1 MAYHRADVASSRA
14 PSDDRTMTEPV
25 RSGRRPVPSKDLRIE
40 AAAGDD
46 EPELRRILRD
56 NPMTGD
62 ISLAME
68 REPDFA
74 LGASVEG
81 DRHDVI
87 VAREP
92 AGTLAG
98 FCTRSVRTVYVNGEP
113 QRLGYL
119 GQLRLDRPYRGR
131 VRIVADGFD
140 SVRRL
145 PRADELPYDLTS
157 IVSDNAAAWRLLTA
171 GLPGIPT
178 YHRLENLMT
187 LALVTQSKRRGR
199 RRERYSVERLT
210 RDEVPQLSD
219 WLDRQQ
225 RRFQF
230 ASQWN
235 LRELGQAPWSRGL
248 SSDDF
253 LVAHERG
260 AIIGCIALWDQ
271 RAFKQNRIAGYGPL
285 LARTRRLVNLT
296 SSFTGVPRLPEPGQV
311 LAQCHLSHLAVD
323 DDRFDVAYAL
333 VDCALVEARRRG
345 LELATLGLSTR
356 RPMADAI
363 RRGFRPRLYR
373 STLYAVHWPSGA
385 EAVRALD
392 NRVPHV
398 EVAVL

>member
-1 MAYHRADVASSRA
+1 MAQS
-14 PSDDRTMTEPV
+14 V
-25 RSGRRPVPSKDLRIE
+25 RPGRRPLPSRELRIE
-40 AAAGDD
+40 AATADD

-56 NPMTGD
+56 NPMAGE
-62 ISLAME
+62 IALAME

-74 LGASVEG
+74 LGAAVEG

-119 GQLRLDRPYRGR
+119 GQLRLDQPYRGR
-131 VRIVADGFD
+131 VRIVAEGFER
-140 SVRRL
+140 VHAL
-145 PRADELPYDLTS
+145 PRAGEVPYDLTS
-157 IVSDNAAAWRLLTA
+157 IVADNAAAWRLLTA

-187 LALVTQSKRRGR
+187 LALVTQRKRRGR
-199 RRERYSVERLT
+199 RRERFSIERLT
-210 RDEVPQLSD
+210 RDEMPQLSD
-219 WLDRQQ
+219 WLDQQQ

-230 ASQWN
+230 ASHWN

-248 SSDDF
+248 SIDDF

-271 RAFKQNRIAGYGPL
+271 RGFKQNRITGYGPL
-285 LARTRRLVNLT
+285 LARTRRVVNLAA
-296 SSFTGVPRLPEPGQV
+296 SFTGLPRLPEPGQV

-323 DDRFDVAYAL
+323 DDRFEVAYAL
-333 VDCALVEARRRG
+333 VDCALVEARGRG
-345 LELATLGLSTR
+345 IELATLGLSTR

-363 RRGFRPRLYR
+363 RRGFKPRLYR
-373 STLYAVHWPSGA
+373 STLYAVHWPNGA

>member
-1 MAYHRADVASSRA
+1 MADPTFASRHPA
-14 PSDDRTMTEPV
+14 PSRE
-25 RSGRRPVPSKDLRIE
+25 LRIDTARAE
-40 AAAGDD
+40 DD
-46 EPELRRILRD
+46 PELRRILRD
-56 NPMTGD
+56 NPMRGE
-62 ISLAME
+62 IALAME
-68 REPDFA
+68 REPDFFA
-74 LGASVEG
+74 GTAIEG

-98 FCTRSVRTVYVNGEP
+98 FCCRSVRTVYVNGQP
-113 QRLGYL
+113 RRLGYL

-131 VRIVADGFD
+131 VRIVADGFAR
-140 SVRRL
+140 VRAL
-145 PRADELPYDLTS
+145 PRAGELPYDLTS
-157 IVSDNAAAWRLLTA
+157 IVSDNAAAWRLLTS

-178 YHRLENLMT
+178 YHRLENLTT
-187 LALVTQSKRRGR
+187 LALVTQPKRRGR
-199 RRERYSVERLT
+199 RRERFSIDRLGA
-210 RDEVPQLSD
+210 DEVPELSD

-230 ASQWN
+230 AVQWD
-235 LRELGQAPWSRGL
+235 LRQLGQAPWSRGL

-271 RAFKQNRIAGYGPL
+271 RSFRQNRITGYGRL
-285 LARTRRLVNLT
+285 LARARPLVNLT
-296 SSFTGVPRLPEPGQV
+296 AALGGWPRLPEPGQL

-333 VDCALVEARRRG
+333 VDAALVEAFRRD
-345 LELATLGLSTR
+345 LKLVTLGVSSR
-356 RPMADAI
+356 RPLGDAI

-373 STLYAVHWPSGA
+373 STLYAVHWPDGA
-385 EAVRALD
+385 AAVRELD

-398 EVAVL
+398 ETAVL